1 MAHSDKNIVITP
13 NISSTTADPRI
24 VFSGADASTG
34 PQNITLQVYPTNSG
48 TLSFEGSTGQLFSI
62 TNSMSGTIF
71 SANDVS
77 GIPSIEVLDTGLVK
91 IAQYSGN
98 LLIGSGT
105 DSGIAKVQITGDQT
119 VSGKTVYGPNT
130 TWGAYLQVGGSS
142 REYVDNGT
150 YASVA
155 ASDGNLHLDA
165 GSGKDLYLNYY
176 DGSSVRIGNGA
187 NSHVATFNTSGSL
200 TLNGSL
206 TVGNGANAS
215 SIYMSDSDEGAR
227 ELHCNSNR
235 IGFLTQ
241 AGSWGAYCDDSGN
254 WYANN
259 ISGSTSGTNTGD
271 QTSVSGNA
279 GTVGGFT
286 PSASSGTANRV
297 VVADANGYIFNN
309 YFNSTDDTTT
319 ATLTYIMGKFGDN
332 YLRSASAAKVA
343 TFISGQT
350 MNIAGS
356 STSVAGLTLNSSSV
370 SINPNDVTQNQIGY
384 NTSVSLFGQT
394 DGGLYSS
401 AHSSSW
407 IHQIY
412 GDFRTGQI
420 AIRGKNNGTWQAW
433 RRVVDESNYSTIVTT
448 VSGSSGSCSGNAATA
463 TRAAGNFYID
473 TACGRG
479 VVGLYD
485 SYRYQGVFAM
495 GDAYK
500 LADNGTTTGSL
511 YGLAWS
517 HPNAGG
523 AAGNL
528 TDHGLLVINNGVF
541 KCAISNSI
549 VASGNIT
556 AFSDERLKTNWRDMP
571 EDFVARLAQVKVGVY
586 DRTDEENSTQ
596 VGVSAQSLQKLLPHA
611 IMTAKDDMQ
620 TLSVNYGGAS
630 LASAV
635 ELAKDNV
642 ELRARIEKLEA
653 LVQSLLNKE

>member
-165 GSGKDLYLNYY
+165 ASGKDLYLNYY
-176 DGSSVRIGNGA
+176 DGSTVKIGGGA
-187 NSHVATFNTSGSL
+187 NNFVAVFNTSGSL

-206 TVGNGANAS
+206 TVGNGANS
-215 SIYMSDSDEGAR
+215 SNIYMADSDEGQR
-227 ELHCNSNR
+227 TIHCNSNQ
-235 IGFLTQ
+235 IGFLKQ
-241 AGSWGAYCDDSGN
+241 NDSWGAYCDDAGN

-271 QTSVSGNA
+271 QTIPTTLPASDVYAWAKAATKPSYNFSEISSSTISATTGTFSTGLRITGADIRSDASSGWTGDPGAQGKIQYHSNRWYIVADSSSDRIVQFRRNSADVSWIDNNGVFQGTSTSCSGNA
-279 GTVGGFT
+279 
-286 PSASSGTANRV
+286 ATA
-297 VVADANGYIFNN
+297 
-309 YFNSTDDTTT
+309 TT
-319 ATLTYIMGKFGDN
+319 AGSCSGN
-332 YLRSASAAKVA
+332 AATA
-343 TFISGQT
+343 TT
-350 MNIAGS
+350 AGS
-356 STSVAGLTLNSSSV
+356 CSGNAATA
-370 SINPNDVTQNQIGY
+370 
-384 NTSVSLFGQT
+384 
-394 DGGLYSS
+394 
-401 AHSSSW
+401 
-407 IHQIY
+407 
-412 GDFRTGQI
+412 
-420 AIRGKNNGTWQAW
+420 
-433 RRVVDESNYSTIVTT
+433 TT
-448 VSGSSGSCSGNAATA
+448 AGSCSGNAATA

-495 GDAYK
+495 GDSYK

-571 EDFVARLAQVKVGVY
+571 ENFVARLAQVKVGVY